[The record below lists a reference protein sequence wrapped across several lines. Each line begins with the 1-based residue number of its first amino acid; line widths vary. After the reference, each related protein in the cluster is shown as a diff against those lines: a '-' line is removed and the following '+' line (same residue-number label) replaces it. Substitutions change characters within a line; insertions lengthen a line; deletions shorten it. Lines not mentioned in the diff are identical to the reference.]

1 MVKKRFKITDMHCTS
16 CAILIDGDLEDLDG
30 VVSAK
35 TNYTKGETE
44 IEFDPDKMTV
54 ESLMEVIKKTGY
66 RAEPI
71 DF

>member
-35 TNYTKGETE
+35 TNYAKGETE
-44 IEFDPDKMTV
+44 IEFDPNKMTI

>member
-35 TNYTKGETE
+35 TNYAKGETE
-44 IEFDPDKMTV
+44 IEFDPDKMTI